1 MGFNP
6 KDLLRTR
13 STKNLK
19 REHISTPLPHKGDI
33 LPSIPEKPIVEFK
46 DKEIDQDTTEQIRQ
60 RDSTI
65 NQLRSH
71 FTTRYAE
78 AQGQILSLQQQI
90 QDEKHQNGTLRQLVY
105 NLEQRH
111 PLERDQIQAQF
122 TAKLSE
128 IRRYNEAL
136 EQQVLN
142 QKQRHEKEK
151 ENLLTLLQKETS
163 DADHARLLENEA
175 QQVQAE
181 MEHVKIVFR
190 AKVEE
195 LTRTNQQLSEKDKE
209 CLRAWEEATRLA
221 QQNRKL
227 QEELRGAHD
236 DKVRVQEE
244 LTQRINHQQ
253 TQLQRTQTRSGILR
267 EDVEKLRQELGKSL
281 RESNDWKAQISDLQD
296 RYNQQGESLRHSQN
310 SAASLRHDVR
320 DASDI
325 AGDLAREIRRFQN
338 SEIRAATK
346 DAQRATQIEQLT
358 QQLQTLTSNVGR
370 LEPFEEEANRLRP
383 MIGDL
388 RDSLRE
394 SQRAQRETEESLRAA
409 EARNVVRVQRF
420 AFIQQQFVDLNIENE
435 QLKHEV
441 SDRQRD
447 LQSLRGRLWAATR
460 EMQSVKA
467 DSKRMSELHLDEH
480 RAARAEVD
488 RLKPFEEEL
497 ERLRPQL
504 VDLRTESE
512 GWKSEVTRLKPY
524 EAEAGIL
531 RPLMTE
537 LRESIPRCFELLNN
551 FPDNAFGIQRRTGL
565 LGQRFRNLQQALE
578 TASSGTTVSASSE
591 AESMGFNWP
600 WETQ

>member
-13 STKNLK
+13 STKSLK
-19 REHISTPLPHKGDI
+19 KEHISIPLPHKGDI
-33 LPSIPEKPIVEFK
+33 LPSIPEESIVESK

-60 RDSTI
+60 RDTTI
-65 NQLRSH
+65 DQLRSH
-71 FTTRYAE
+71 FTARYAE
-78 AQGQILSLQQQI
+78 AQGKIFSLQQQI
-90 QDEKHQNGTLRQLVY
+90 QGEERQNSTLRQLVY
-105 NLEQRH
+105 DLEQRH

-163 DADHARLLENEA
+163 DADHARLLEDEA

-195 LTRTNQQLSEKDKE
+195 LAKTNQQLSEKDKE
-209 CLRAWEEATRLA
+209 CLRAWEETTRLA

-227 QEELRGAHD
+227 QEELREAHD

-244 LTQRINHQQ
+244 LTQRMSYQR
-253 TQLQRTQTRSGILR
+253 TQLQRTQTKSGILQ
-267 EDVEKLRQELGKSL
+267 EDVEKLRQGLDKSL
-281 RESNDWKAQISDLQD
+281 RESNDLKAQISDLQD

-325 AGDLAREIRRFQN
+325 AGDLAREVRRFQN
-338 SEIRAATK
+338 SEIRVAAK

-358 QQLQTLTSNVGR
+358 QQLQTLTSDIGR

-383 MIGDL
+383 MIGNL

-394 SQRAQRETEESLRAA
+394 SQRAQRETEERLREA
-409 EARNVVRVQRF
+409 EGRNVVRVQRF

-441 SDRQRD
+441 NDRQRD

-467 DSKRMSELHLDEH
+467 DSKRISDLHLDEYG
-480 RAARAEVD
+480 AARADVD

-524 EAEAGIL
+524 EAEVGIL
-531 RPLMTE
+531 RPLMAE

-551 FPDNAFGIQRRTGL
+551 FPENSIGIQRRTGL
-565 LGQRFRNLQQALE
+565 LGQRFRNLQQVLE
-578 TASSGTTVSASSE
+578 TASGGTMVSASGGV
-591 AESMGFNWP
+591 ESVGFNWP

>member
-19 REHISTPLPHKGDI
+19 REHISTPLPHKGDV

-46 DKEIDQDTTEQIRQ
+46 DKEIDPDTTEQIRQ
-60 RDSTI
+60 RDTTI

-78 AQGQILSLQQQI
+78 AQGQILGLQQQI
-90 QDEKHQNGTLRQLVY
+90 QDEKRQSSTLRQLVY

-151 ENLLTLLQKETS
+151 EDLLTLLQKETS

-181 MEHVKIVFR
+181 MEHVKVVFR

-195 LTRTNQQLSEKDKE
+195 LTKTNQQLSERDKE

-227 QEELRGAHD
+227 QEELREAHD

-244 LTQRINHQQ
+244 LTQRINYQR
-253 TQLQRTQTRSGILR
+253 TQLQKTQTRSGILR

-338 SEIRAATK
+338 SEIRAAAK
-346 DAQRATQIEQLT
+346 DAQRATQIEQLA

-394 SQRAQRETEESLRAA
+394 SQRAQRETEERLREA
-409 EARNVVRVQRF
+409 EAQNVVRVQRF

-441 SDRQRD
+441 SDRKRD
-447 LQSLRGRLWAATR
+447 LQSLRGRLWAATQ
-460 EMQSVKA
+460 EIQSVKA

-488 RLKPFEEEL
+488 RLKPFKEEL
-497 ERLRPQL
+497 ERLQPQL
-504 VDLRTESE
+504 IDLRTESE

-524 EAEAGIL
+524 EAEVGIL

-551 FPDNAFGIQRRTGL
+551 FPDNTFGIQRRTGL

-578 TASSGTTVSASSE
+578 TASGGTTVSASSE

>member
-13 STKNLK
+13 STKSLK
-19 REHISTPLPHKGDI
+19 REHISIPLPHKGDI
-33 LPSIPEKPIVEFK
+33 LPSIPEESIVESK

-60 RDSTI
+60 RDTTI
-65 NQLRSH
+65 DQLRSH
-71 FTTRYAE
+71 FTARYAE
-78 AQGQILSLQQQI
+78 AQGKIFSLQQQI
-90 QDEKHQNGTLRQLVY
+90 QDEERQNSTLRQLVY
-105 NLEQRH
+105 DLEQRH
-111 PLERDQIQAQF
+111 PLERDQIPAQF

-151 ENLLTLLQKETS
+151 ENLLILLQKETS
-163 DADHARLLENEA
+163 DTDHARLLENEA

-195 LTRTNQQLSEKDKE
+195 LAKTNQQLSEKDKE
-209 CLRAWEEATRLA
+209 CLRAWEETTRLA

-227 QEELRGAHD
+227 QEELREAHD

-244 LTQRINHQQ
+244 LTQRMNYQQ

-267 EDVEKLRQELGKSL
+267 GDVEKLRQGLEKSL
-281 RESNDWKAQISDLQD
+281 RESNDLKAQISDLQD

-338 SEIRAATK
+338 SEIRVAAK
-346 DAQRATQIEQLT
+346 DAQQATQIEQLT
-358 QQLQTLTSNVGR
+358 QQLQTLTLDVGR

-383 MIGDL
+383 MIGNL
-388 RDSLRE
+388 RDSLRD
-394 SQRAQRETEESLRAA
+394 SQRAKRETEERLREA
-409 EARNVVRVQRF
+409 EGRNVVRVQRF

-435 QLKHEV
+435 QLKHDV

-447 LQSLRGRLWAATR
+447 LQGLRGRLWAATR

-467 DSKRMSELHLDEH
+467 DSKRMSDLHLDEYGV
-480 RAARAEVD
+480 ARAVVD

-524 EAEAGIL
+524 EAEVGIL

-537 LRESIPRCFELLNN
+537 LRESIPRCFELLNK
-551 FPDNAFGIQRRTGL
+551 FPDNAIGIQRRTGL

-578 TASSGTTVSASSE
+578 TASSGTTVSASGGI
-591 AESMGFNWP
+591 ESVGFNWP
-600 WETQ
+600 WETL